1 MKLVSVR
8 VPDTETKTIEDMRR
22 KGRKRKE
29 KKKRTFMEIYYE

>member
-8 VPDTETKTIEDMRR
+8 VPDTETKTIEEKKRKDMR
-22 KGRKRKE
+22 RKE